1 MIPSDLTSALN
12 AVTKGFTTPGND
24 PFDAFDDEDDAAE
37 AAESGATKVRFPKKE
52 KEGIADTL
60 SQRRHCRTSIRHWPM
75 PRAKLTR
82 PPTRLLIRYPVGPS
96 IQPRCRAG
104 QRPNLPG
111 ER

>member
-24 PFDAFDDEDDAAE
+24 PFDVFDDEDAAE
-37 AAESGATKVRFPKKE
+37 APKSGATKVRFPEKV

-60 SQRRHCRTSIRHWPM
+60 AATALPDIDQALADAKGEADKATDEVADSGTQSGRRFSPD
-75 PRAKLTR
+75 AE
-82 PPTRLLIRYPVGPS
+82 
-96 IQPRCRAG
+96 AG

-111 ER
+111 GR